1 MAITV
6 KYLEDLGVE
15 KEVAE
20 KIFAERSKEIE
31 ADKAK
36 REKLETELKEKKESL
51 DNLSKEFEDLKS
63 SNASAEEYKTKYE
76 ALVADNEAK
85 EKQALAD
92 KLAKE
97 KEDNNRSMF
106 NKAVEAY
113 GKTPDDWNGKF
124 TEEGYYNE
132 FIKALELEENTGRAH
147 KDILHDLVKND
158 GTAFKGVQA
167 VKLAGGRPTG
177 TGNGYSSVKEI
188 MSSDM
193 TREQKRQAI
202 AENIAKGNIDNG
214 SRS

>member
-85 EKQALAD
+85 AKQAEADRILA
-92 KLAKE
+92 E
-97 KEDNNRSMF
+97 KTENI
-106 NKAVEAY
+106 NKRFEAVVGE
-113 GKTPDDWNGKF
+113 KKF
-124 TEEGYYNE
+124 SHNA
-132 FIKALELEENTGRAH
+132 IKADYLKKFGEALELEENKSLSDEQVFH
-147 KDILHDLVKND
+147 NLIKDDA
-158 GTAFKGVQA
+158 TAFTGVTA
-167 VKLAGGRPTG
+167 VKLAGGRPSG
-177 TGNGYSSVKEI
+177 TSGKTRDEI
-188 MSSDM
+188 MSIKDGN
-193 TREQKRQAI
+193 TRR
-202 AENIAKGNIDNG
+202 AEMLANAHLFPELNK
-214 SRS
+214 

>member
-20 KIFAERSKEIE
+20 KILAERGREIE

-85 EKQALAD
+85 AKQAEADRILA
-92 KLAKE
+92 E
-97 KEDNNRSMF
+97 KTENI
-106 NKAVEAY
+106 NKRFETVVGE
-113 GKTPDDWNGKF
+113 KKF
-124 TEEGYYNE
+124 SHDA
-132 FIKALELEENTGRAH
+132 IKADYLKKFGEAIELEENKSLSDEQVFH
-147 KDILHDLVKND
+147 NLIKDDA
-158 GTAFKGVQA
+158 TAFTGVTA
-167 VKLAGGRPTG
+167 VKLAGGTPQGSG
-177 TGNGYSSVKEI
+177 TKYTSKADI
-188 MSSDM
+188 MAIKDR
-193 TREQKRQAI
+193 TERRNAI
-202 AENIAKGNIDNG
+202 AQNLELFGKGE
-214 SRS
+214 

>member
-20 KIFAERSKEIE
+20 KIFAERSREIE

-85 EKQALAD
+85 AKQAEADRILA
-92 KLAKE
+92 E
-97 KEDNNRSMF
+97 KTENI
-106 NKAVEAY
+106 NKRFETVVGE
-113 GKTPDDWNGKF
+113 KKF
-124 TEEGYYNE
+124 SHDA
-132 FIKALELEENTGRAH
+132 IKADYLKKFGEALELEENKSLSDEQVFH
-147 KDILHDLVKND
+147 NLIKDDA
-158 GTAFKGVQA
+158 TAFTGVTA
-167 VKLAGGRPTG
+167 VKLAGGRPSG
-177 TGNGYSSVKEI
+177 TSGKTRDEI
-188 MSSDM
+188 MAIKDGN
-193 TREQKRQAI
+193 TRR
-202 AENIAKGNIDNG
+202 AEMLANAHLFPELNK
-214 SRS
+214 

>member
-85 EKQALAD
+85 AKQAEADRILA
-92 KLAKE
+92 E
-97 KEDNNRSMF
+97 KTENI
-106 NKAVEAY
+106 NKRFDAVVGE
-113 GKTPDDWNGKF
+113 KKF
-124 TEEGYYNE
+124 SHNA
-132 FIKALELEENTGRAH
+132 IKADYLKKFGEAIELEENKSLSDEQVFH
-147 KDILHDLVKND
+147 NLIKDDKN
-158 GTAFKGVQA
+158 AFEGVTA
-167 VKLAGGRPTG
+167 VKLAGGRPSG
-177 TGNGYSSVKEI
+177 TSGKTRDEI
-188 MSSDM
+188 MAIKDGN
-193 TREQKRQAI
+193 TRR
-202 AENIAKGNIDNG
+202 AEMLANAHLFPELNK
-214 SRS
+214 

>member
-85 EKQALAD
+85 EKQAEADRILAEKNADIEKRFAECLGD
-92 KLAKE
+92 K
-97 KEDNNRSMF
+97 
-106 NKAVEAY
+106 
-113 GKTPDDWNGKF
+113 KF
-124 TEEGYYNE
+124 SHDA
-132 FIKALELEENTGRAH
+132 IKADYLKKFADALESEEYKGKGDVDIFHALTKDDAAAFTG
-147 KDILHDLVKND
+147 V
-158 GTAFKGVQA
+158 TA
-167 VKLAGGRPTG
+167 VKLQGGTPQG
-177 TGNGYSSVKEI
+177 IGKYKSKDEI
-188 MSSDM
+188 MSIKDG
-193 TREQKRQAI
+193 TLRR
-202 AENIAKGNIDNG
+202 AEMLANPQFFPELSNN
-214 SRS
+214 

>member
-85 EKQALAD
+85 AKQAEADRILA
-92 KLAKE
+92 E
-97 KEDNNRSMF
+97 KTENI
-106 NKAVEAY
+106 NKRFEAVVGE
-113 GKTPDDWNGKF
+113 KKF
-124 TEEGYYNE
+124 SHNA
-132 FIKALELEENTGRAH
+132 IKADYLKKFGEALELEENKSLSDEQVFH
-147 KDILHDLVKND
+147 KLIKDDKN
-158 GTAFKGVQA
+158 AFEGVTA
-167 VKLAGGRPTG
+167 VKLAGGRPSG
-177 TGNGYSSVKEI
+177 TSGKTRDEI
-188 MSSDM
+188 MAIKDGN
-193 TREQKRQAI
+193 TRR
-202 AENIAKGNIDNG
+202 AEMLANAHLFPELNK
-214 SRS
+214 

>member
-15 KEVAE
+15 KEIAE
-20 KIFAERSKEIE
+20 KIFAERSREIE

-85 EKQALAD
+85 AKQAEADRILA
-92 KLAKE
+92 E
-97 KEDNNRSMF
+97 KTENI
-106 NKAVEAY
+106 NKRFDAVVGE
-113 GKTPDDWNGKF
+113 KKF
-124 TEEGYYNE
+124 SHNA
-132 FIKALELEENTGRAH
+132 IKADYLKKFGEAIELEENKSLSDEQVFH
-147 KDILHDLVKND
+147 NLIKDDA
-158 GTAFKGVQA
+158 TAFTGVTA
-167 VKLAGGRPTG
+167 VKLQGGRPTG

-188 MSSDM
+188 MNSDM

-202 AENIAKGNIDNG
+202 AENIAKGNIE
-214 SRS
+214 

>member
-63 SNASAEEYKTKYE
+63 SNANAEEYKTKYE
-76 ALVADNEAK
+76 ELVADNEAK
-85 EKQALAD
+85 EKQAEADRILAEKNADIEKRFDECVGD
-92 KLAKE
+92 K
-97 KEDNNRSMF
+97 
-106 NKAVEAY
+106 
-113 GKTPDDWNGKF
+113 KF
-124 TEEGYYNE
+124 SHDA
-132 FIKALELEENTGRAH
+132 IKADYLKKFAEALESEEYKGKGDVDIFHALT
-147 KDILHDLVKND
+147 KDDKN
-158 GTAFKGVQA
+158 AFEGVNA
-167 VKLAGGRPTG
+167 VKLAGGRPSG

-188 MSSDM
+188 MNSDM

-202 AENIAKGNIDNG
+202 AENIAKGNIE
-214 SRS
+214 

>member
-20 KIFAERSKEIE
+20 KILAERGREIE

-85 EKQALAD
+85 AKQAEADRILAE
-92 KLAKE
+92 KTENINKRFETVVGE
-97 KEDNNRSMF
+97 KEFSH
-106 NKAVEAY
+106 KAIKAEY
-113 GKTPDDWNGKF
+113 LKKF
-124 TEEGYYNE
+124 GE
-132 FIKALELEENTGRAH
+132 ALELEENKSLSDEQVFH
-147 KDILHDLVKND
+147 NLIKDDD
-158 GTAFKGVQA
+158 AAFKGVTA
-167 VKLAGGRPTG
+167 VKLAGGTPQ
-177 TGNGYSSVKEI
+177 GNGTKYTNKADI
-188 MSSDM
+188 MAIKDR
-193 TREQKRQAI
+193 TERRNAI
-202 AENIAKGNIDNG
+202 AQNLELFGKGE
-214 SRS
+214 